1 LWNREVVLDTTSA
14 PRATINRMIPS
25 TLNRVSIRQEA
36 CVVPRYS
43 YPQLFF
49 LVCVLP
55 LAESF
60 AEDNFPAELQIAQ
73 PLQVAAEAKPFFVS
87 TQTKVDIVSLTD
99 PDARYVTEASDS
111 NCAPG
116 SDSTGG
122 WLRSLTFFGGIDGS
136 KQPQDF
142 GVNANLGLQ
151 GNVNSSF
158 ALDEDSGL
166 GLQLGAGVV
175 GSQNAVRVYELLGEA
190 TDRVQGYT
198 TVGLFQR
205 SDSGFLWAVA
215 HDFMVEDSYDQF
227 LLSQWRGRVGCDI
240 DEANQFGL
248 SAQLRG
254 LDDSGNFGGGPVSLR
269 TINQGS
275 LYWRHI
281 WESETQTAF
290 WLGVADGHGENNAV
304 TGPSPAQSAVPLFGA
319 DFLAP
324 LNDHFALYGETNL
337 IMPADTGTVDA
348 FLGIQWFPG
357 GGARLA
363 RRGRFDPVFSVAAPT
378 SFSVDLR

>member
-1 LWNREVVLDTTSA
+1 
-14 PRATINRMIPS
+14 M
-25 TLNRVSIRQEA
+25 
-36 CVVPRYS
+36 PRYS
-43 YPQLFF
+43 YPQLLF
-49 LVCVLP
+49 LVCLLP
-55 LAESF
+55 LSTTS

-73 PLQVAAEAKPFFVS
+73 PLQGSFKAKPLFVS
-87 TQTKVDIVSLTD
+87 TQTKVDIVSLSD
-99 PDARYVTEASDS
+99 PHVEYVTEASDS

-116 SDSTGG
+116 SDSTSG

-158 ALDEDSGL
+158 ALNDDSGL

-175 GSQNAVRVYELLGEA
+175 GSQNAVRVYELLGQA

-215 HDFMVEDSYDQF
+215 HDFMVEESYDQF
-227 LLSQWRGRVGCDI
+227 FLSQWRGRIGLDV
-240 DEANQFGL
+240 DEANQFGVT
-248 SAQLRG
+248 AQFRSIE
-254 LDDSGNFGGGPVSLR
+254 DSGSFAGGPVSLR

-275 LYWRHI
+275 IYWRHI
-281 WESETQTAF
+281 WESETQTTF
-290 WLGVADGHGENNAV
+290 WLGLADGHGENNAV
-304 TGPSPAQSAVPLFGA
+304 TGPSPAKSTVPLFGA

-357 GGARLA
+357 GGARRA

>member
-1 LWNREVVLDTTSA
+1 MS
-14 PRATINRMIPS
+14 
-25 TLNRVSIRQEA
+25 
-36 CVVPRYS
+36 RYP
-43 YPQLFF
+43 YLQLLF
-49 LVCVLP
+49 LVLMLP
-55 LAESF
+55 LLEVSAQDS
-60 AEDNFPAELQIAQ
+60 FPAELQIVK
-73 PLQVAAEAKPFFVS
+73 PLPDASETTPAFVS
-87 TQTKVDIVSLTD
+87 TQAKVDIVSLSD
-99 PDARYVTEASDS
+99 PAGGYFTEVGDS

-116 SDSTGG
+116 SDSTSG

-158 ALDEDSGL
+158 ALDEESGL

-175 GSQNAVRVYELLGEA
+175 GTQNAVRVYELLGQA
-190 TDRVQGYT
+190 TDRIQGYT

-205 SDSGFLWAVA
+205 SDSGFLWALV
-215 HDFMVEDSYDQF
+215 HDFMVEESYDQF
-227 LLSQWRGRVGCDI
+227 LLSQWRGRVGLDV
-240 DEANQFGL
+240 DESNQFGV

-254 LDDSGNFGGGPVSLR
+254 IDDSGSFGGGPVSLR

-275 LYWRHI
+275 FYWRHI

-290 WLGVADGHGENNAV
+290 WLGLADGHGENNAV
-304 TGPSPAQSAVPLFGA
+304 TGPAPAQSTVPLFGA

-363 RRGRFDPVFSVAAPT
+363 RRGRFDPVLSVAAPT

>member
-1 LWNREVVLDTTSA
+1 MSRNSYLHLLFLIFWLPQPEVSSA
-14 PRATINRMIPS
+14 
-25 TLNRVSIRQEA
+25 
-36 CVVPRYS
+36 
-43 YPQLFF
+43 
-49 LVCVLP
+49 
-55 LAESF
+55 
-60 AEDNFPAELQIAQ
+60 DNFPGRLYIMQ
-73 PLQVAAEAKPFFVS
+73 PLPDSAETTPTFVS
-87 TQTKVDIVSLTD
+87 TQADVDIVSLSD
-99 PDARYVTEASDS
+99 PNAGYFTEAGDS
-111 NCAPG
+111 NCAPATEP
-116 SDSTGG
+116 SSG

-158 ALDEDSGL
+158 ALSDESGL
-166 GLQLGAGVV
+166 GLQLGAGVI
-175 GSQNAVRVYELLGEA
+175 GTQNAVRVYELLGQA

-215 HDFMVEDSYDQF
+215 HDFMVEESYDQF
-227 LLSQWRGRVGCDI
+227 FLSQWRGRIGFDVD
-240 DEANQFGL
+240 DANQFGV

-254 LDDSGNFGGGPVSLR
+254 IEDSGSFAGGPVSLR

-281 WESETQTAF
+281 WESETQTTF
-290 WLGVADGHGENNAV
+290 WLGLADGHGENNAV
-304 TGPSPAQSAVPLFGA
+304 TGPSPAQSTVPLFGA

>member
-1 LWNREVVLDTTSA
+1 MSRHPYL
-14 PRATINRMIPS
+14 
-25 TLNRVSIRQEA
+25 
-36 CVVPRYS
+36 
-43 YPQLFF
+43 QLLF
-49 LVCVLP
+49 LVFGLP
-55 LAESF
+55 LPSLF
-60 AEDNFPAELQIAQ
+60 ASDNFPARLQILQ
-73 PLQVAAEAKPFFVS
+73 PLPNSVIVTPVFDSAQ
-87 TQTKVDIVSLTD
+87 TQVDIVSLSD
-99 PDARYVTEASDS
+99 PDAGYFTEASDS

-116 SDSTGG
+116 VDVTSG

-158 ALDEDSGL
+158 ALNDESGL

-175 GSQNAVRVYELLGEA
+175 GTQNAVRVYELLGQA
-190 TDRVQGYT
+190 TDRVQGYS

-215 HDFMVEDSYDQF
+215 HDFMVEESYDQF
-227 LLSQWRGRVGCDI
+227 FLSQWRGRIGFDT
-240 DEANQFGL
+240 DECNQFGL
-248 SAQLRG
+248 TAQLRSIE
-254 LDDSGNFGGGPVSLR
+254 DSGSFAGVPVSLR

-281 WESETQTAF
+281 WESETQTTF
-290 WLGVADGHGENNAV
+290 WLGLADGHGENNAV
-304 TGPSPAQSAVPLFGA
+304 TGPSPAQSTVPLFGA

-324 LNDHFALYGETNL
+324 LNDHLALYGETNL

-363 RRGRFDPVFSVAAPT
+363 RRGRFDPVLSVAAPT

>member
-1 LWNREVVLDTTSA
+1 MS
-14 PRATINRMIPS
+14 
-25 TLNRVSIRQEA
+25 
-36 CVVPRYS
+36 RY
-43 YPQLFF
+43 PHLQLLF
-49 LVCVLP
+49 LAFLLP
-55 LAESF
+55 LPSVSAS
-60 AEDNFPAELQIAQ
+60 DNFPARLCVLQPFSDSAVAT
-73 PLQVAAEAKPFFVS
+73 PLLVS
-87 TQTKVDIVSLTD
+87 RQNEVDIVSLSD
-99 PDARYVTEASDS
+99 PDARYFTEASDS

-116 SDSTGG
+116 SDPTSG

-158 ALDEDSGL
+158 ALNEESGL

-175 GSQNAVRVYELLGEA
+175 GSQNAVRVYELLGQA

-205 SDSGFLWAVA
+205 SNTGFLWALA
-215 HDFMVEDSYDQF
+215 HDFMVEESYDQF
-227 LLSQWRGRVGCDI
+227 VLSQWRGRIGFDV
-240 DEANQFGL
+240 DECNQFGL

-254 LDDSGNFGGGPVSLR
+254 IEDSGSFAGGPVSLR

-290 WLGVADGHGENNAV
+290 WLGFADGHGENNAV
-304 TGPSPAQSAVPLFGA
+304 TGPSPAQSTVPLFGA

-363 RRGRFDPVFSVAAPT
+363 RRGRLDPVFSVAAPT

>member
-1 LWNREVVLDTTSA
+1 
-14 PRATINRMIPS
+14 M
-25 TLNRVSIRQEA
+25 
-36 CVVPRYS
+36 PRYS
-43 YPQLFF
+43 YLHLFF
-49 LVCVLP
+49 SVLMLP
-55 LAESF
+55 LLRVSAR
-60 AEDNFPAELQIAQ
+60 DNFPADLQIVQ
-73 PLQVAAEAKPFFVS
+73 PLPDSSKTSAAFVS
-87 TQTKVDIVSLTD
+87 TQAKVDIVSLSD
-99 PDARYVTEASDS
+99 PDAGYFTEVGDS

-116 SDSTGG
+116 SDSTSG

-158 ALDEDSGL
+158 ALNDESGL

-175 GSQNAVRVYELLGEA
+175 GSQNAVRVYELLGQA

-198 TVGLFQR
+198 TVGFFQK

-215 HDFMVEDSYDQF
+215 HDFMVEESYDQF
-227 LLSQWRGRVGCDI
+227 FLSQWRGRIGFDL
-240 DEANQFGL
+240 DEANQVGL

-254 LDDSGNFGGGPVSLR
+254 IEDSGSFAGGPVSLR

-281 WESETQTAF
+281 WESETQTTF
-290 WLGVADGHGENNAV
+290 WLGLADGHGENNAV
-304 TGPSPAQSAVPLFGA
+304 TGPSPAQSTVPLFGA

-363 RRGRFDPVFSVAAPT
+363 RRGRFHPVFSVAAPT

>member
-1 LWNREVVLDTTSA
+1 
-14 PRATINRMIPS
+14 M
-25 TLNRVSIRQEA
+25 
-36 CVVPRYS
+36 PRYL
-43 YPQLFF
+43 YPQLLF
-49 LVCVLP
+49 LACLLP
-55 LAESF
+55 LSETSAQ
-60 AEDNFPAELQIAQ
+60 DKFPAQLQIVQ
-73 PLQVAAEAKPFFVS
+73 SCQVSAEAKPLFVS
-87 TQTKVDIVSLTD
+87 TQTNVDIVSLSD
-99 PDARYVTEASDS
+99 PDAGYITEASDS
-111 NCAPG
+111 NCAPS
-116 SDSTGG
+116 SDLTSG
-122 WLRSLTFFGGIDGS
+122 WLRSLTFFGGVDGS

-151 GNVNSSF
+151 GSVNSSF
-158 ALDEDSGL
+158 ALNDDSGL

-215 HDFMVEDSYDQF
+215 HDFMVEESYDQF
-227 LLSQWRGRVGCDI
+227 FLSQWRGRVGLDI
-240 DEANQFGL
+240 DETNQFGVT
-248 SAQLRG
+248 AQLRG
-254 LDDSGNFGGGPVSLR
+254 IGDSGTFGGGPVSLR

-275 LYWRHI
+275 VYWRHI
-281 WESETQTAF
+281 WESETQTTF

-304 TGPSPAQSAVPLFGA
+304 TGPAPAKSTCPLFGA

-357 GGARLA
+357 GGARRA

>member
-1 LWNREVVLDTTSA
+1 MPKHPSVYVLILAFALD
-14 PRATINRMIPS
+14 
-25 TLNRVSIRQEA
+25 
-36 CVVPRYS
+36 
-43 YPQLFF
+43 
-49 LVCVLP
+49 
-55 LAESF
+55 LAESSG
-60 AEDNFPAELQIAQ
+60 ADRFPLELQIVH
-73 PLQVAAEAKPFFVS
+73 PLADSTEARPDFVS
-87 TQTKVDIVSLTD
+87 SQTKVDIVSLSD
-99 PDARYVTEASDS
+99 PDPRYFTETSDS
-111 NCAPG
+111 NCAPRTEP
-116 SDSTGG
+116 SVG

-151 GNVNSSF
+151 GNVNSGF
-158 ALDEDSGL
+158 ALDEASGL

-215 HDFMVEDSYDQF
+215 HDFMIEESYDQF
-227 LLSQWRGRVGCDI
+227 LLSQWRGRVGYEL
-240 DEANQFGL
+240 DESNQCGV

-254 LDDSGNFGGGPVSLR
+254 IEDTGSFAGAPVSLR
-269 TINQGS
+269 TINQVS

-281 WESETQTAF
+281 WELETQTTF
-290 WLGVADGHGENNAV
+290 WLGLAEGHGESNAV
-304 TGPSPAQSAVPLFGA
+304 TGPSPAQATVPLFGA

-357 GGARLA
+357 GGARVA

>member
-1 LWNREVVLDTTSA
+1 MSRHPHLQLLFLAFLLPLPSVSASDTFQA
-14 PRATINRMIPS
+14 RF
-25 TLNRVSIRQEA
+25 
-36 CVVPRYS
+36 
-43 YPQLFF
+43 QLFQPSD
-49 LVCVLP
+49 VATP
-55 LAESF
+55 L
-60 AEDNFPAELQIAQ
+60 L
-73 PLQVAAEAKPFFVS
+73 VS
-87 TQTKVDIVSLTD
+87 TQTDVDIVSLSD
-99 PDARYVTEASDS
+99 PDAGCFTEASDS

-116 SDSTGG
+116 SDATSG

-158 ALDEDSGL
+158 ALDEESGL

-175 GSQNAVRVYELLGEA
+175 GTQNAVRVYELLGQA
-190 TDRVQGYT
+190 TDRVRGYT

-215 HDFMVEDSYDQF
+215 HDFMVEESYDQF
-227 LLSQWRGRVGCDI
+227 FLSQWRGRIGFDA
-240 DEANQFGL
+240 DECNQLGL

-254 LDDSGNFGGGPVSLR
+254 IEDSGSFAGGPVSLR

-281 WESETQTAF
+281 WESETQTTF
-290 WLGVADGHGENNAV
+290 WLGLADGHGENNAV
-304 TGPSPAQSAVPLFGA
+304 TGPSPAQSTVPLFGA